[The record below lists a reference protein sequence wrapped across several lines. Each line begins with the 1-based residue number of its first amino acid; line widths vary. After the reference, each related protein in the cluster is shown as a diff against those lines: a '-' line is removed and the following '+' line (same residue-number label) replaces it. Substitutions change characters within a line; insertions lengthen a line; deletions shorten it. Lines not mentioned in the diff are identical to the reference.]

1 VTQYIESRTYRHS
14 GCKGISSAPPVFE
27 ELSAVIWW
35 KGIANEANSIYY
47 VRESCVGAVVVGI
60 RDVQD
65 RDYTDRKNGREMAR
79 KGNR

>member
-47 VRESCVGAVVVGI
+47 VRESCVGAVVVG
-60 RDVQD
+60 RCAANRSVDMMQV
-65 RDYTDRKNGREMAR
+65 KNT
-79 KGNR
+79 